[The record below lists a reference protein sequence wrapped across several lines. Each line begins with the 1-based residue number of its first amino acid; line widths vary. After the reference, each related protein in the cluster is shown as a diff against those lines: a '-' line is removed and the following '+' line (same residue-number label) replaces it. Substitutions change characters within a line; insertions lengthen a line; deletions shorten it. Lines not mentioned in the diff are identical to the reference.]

1 MSACRIGFKAMGGH
15 CEIVLDGLAEP
26 DAQVISA
33 PAMAEVLRIEQ
44 KFSRYL
50 PQSIVSRI
58 NAAAGGESMPIDSE
72 TYQLLGYAHAM
83 FEQSRGAF
91 DPTAGVLRRA
101 WRFDSGALPSQSD
114 VQAVLPL
121 IGWSKVEVSEQAIR
135 LPVAGMEID
144 FGGFGKEYAVD
155 RAAAVLESQG
165 VKHGYV
171 NLGGDMRFLGPKA
184 DGSPWQIGIQHPRQE
199 GKVLAH
205 IPMETGALATSGD
218 YERAIWIDQMPYC
231 HVLNARTGWPV
242 SAWQTVS
249 VVAPLALMA
258 GTVSTVAMLL
268 EEEGLAFLQ
277 QNPFDFLAVD
287 AQGQV
292 HRPLA
297 RIPA

>member
-50 PQSIVSRI
+50 PQSVVSRI

-101 WRFDSGALPSQSD
+101 WRFNSGALPSQSD
-114 VQAVLPL
+114 VQAILPL

-205 IPMETGALATSGD
+205 IPMEAGGLASSGD
-218 YERAIWIDQMPYC
+218 YERYIELEGLRYC
-231 HVLNARTGWPV
+231 HILSPHTGWPV
-242 SAWQTVS
+242 EGWQSVS
-249 VVAPLALMA
+249 VVASSCLEA
-258 GTVSTVAMLL
+258 GFHTTMTMLKQGDGRQYL
-268 EEEGLAFLQ
+268 RNLGL
-277 QNPFDFLAVD
+277 PY
-287 AQGQV
+287 
-292 HRPLA
+292 LA
-297 RIPA
+297 RDAFGILYQQKSA